1 LPRLYDRRVD
11 YREYEAGDLPDIIGL
26 CVAEGWPSFPEDP
39 ARAHRALTAPGV
51 TSIVALD
58 GDQMVGFTYL
68 LSDGE
73 IQAYIANITVAAS
86 HRRRGIARHLIE
98 TALQRAGGDRIDLIT
113 ETADA
118 FYESLHHKRSSGY
131 RIYPPF
137 TSETASGEVEE
148 PQR

>member
-1 LPRLYDRRVD
+1 MAQLLQRLYDWRVK
-11 YREYEAGDLPDIIGL
+11 YRGYVENDLTEIIAL

-51 TSIVALD
+51 TSVVALD
-58 GDQMVGFTYL
+58 GDDVVGFAYM

-73 IQAYIANITVAAS
+73 IQAFLANIAVAS
-86 HRRRGIARHLIE
+86 THRRRGIGRELIAE
-98 TALQRAGGDRIDLIT
+98 ALQRAGGLRIDLIT

-118 FYESLHHKRSSGY
+118 FYGSLHHVRSSGY

-137 TSETASGEVEE
+137 S
-148 PQR
+148 

>member
-1 LPRLYDRRVD
+1 LQRLYDRRVE
-11 YREYEAGDLPDIIGL
+11 YREYAEADLPGIIAL

-51 TSIVALD
+51 TAVVSLD
-58 GDQMVGFTYL
+58 GERVVAFAYM

-73 IQAYIANITVAAS
+73 IQAFLANITVAS
-86 HRRRGIARHLIE
+86 THRRRGIGRRLIAE
-98 TALQRAGGDRIDLIT
+98 ALQRAGGLRVDLIT

-118 FYESLHHKRSSGY
+118 FYESLHHVRSSGY

-137 TSETASGEVEE
+137 T
-148 PQR
+148 